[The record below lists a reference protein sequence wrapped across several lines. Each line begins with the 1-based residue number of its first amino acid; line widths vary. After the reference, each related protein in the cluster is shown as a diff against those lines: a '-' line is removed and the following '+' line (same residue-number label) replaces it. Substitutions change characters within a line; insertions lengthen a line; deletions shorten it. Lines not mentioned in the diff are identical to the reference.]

1 MKLHAITLT
10 FIPQNN
16 ICYGCPIFK
25 TTCQLPVWGLSKI
38 GRLPANF
45 LYQGNKTQTRFVFII
60 FLYSLYGGS
69 HKNVIRKVSMVKCS
83 FHVIFNNVAH
93 HGYSQ
98 DNGGRKHFPCD
109 GGGCILSMI
118 TP

>member
-45 LYQGNKTQTRFVFII
+45 LYQGNKIKPTFFVFIVCVYVTLDKI
-60 FLYSLYGGS
+60 IQNCMWLASFDNDKMFLA
-69 HKNVIRKVSMVKCS
+69 K
-83 FHVIFNNVAH
+83 
-93 HGYSQ
+93 
-98 DNGGRKHFPCD
+98 
-109 GGGCILSMI
+109 
-118 TP
+118 